1 MLILTDAGTDKL
13 QLVTSAAASIDVHAD
28 WADVN
33 PNASPIIVT
42 PGRTNTAIVTAATTD
57 IVAKPATSF
66 TRNVKALTIRNKS
79 ASLSCDVT
87 VLYNAN
93 ASTFEMHKATLIPG
107 AVLEFIEGIG
117 FFTISSAINNLTNES
132 TSNQTLSTAD
142 VYLAGSSVAVPA
154 NLPVVGTAYR
164 LVISMSK
171 TAGTGTQVITI
182 RYGTAGAIGDTAR
195 CTLTF
200 GVGTTVADT
209 ATWNVLC
216 LFRSVGSGTAA
227 VIQGSGNFVNNLAV
241 TGFAGATPVKA
252 AENTGGGFDSTV
264 ANSFIG
270 ASFNGSTA
278 FAGTATVVRAELIA

>member
-33 PNASPIIVT
+33 PAATTIVVT
-42 PGRTNTAIVTAATTD
+42 PGRTNTAIVTATTTD

-79 ASLSCDVT
+79 ASLACDVT
-87 VLYNAN
+87 VLYNQN
-93 ASTFEMHKATLIPG
+93 GTTYEMHKATLIPG
-107 AVLEFIEGIG
+107 ALLEFVEGIG
-117 FFTISSAINNLTNES
+117 FFTISSPINNLTNES
-132 TSNQTLSTAD
+132 TSNQSLSTAD

-154 NLPVVGTAYR
+154 NLPIVGTTYK

-200 GVGTTVADT
+200 GAGTGVADT
-209 ATWNVLC
+209 ATWTVLC
-216 LFRSVGSGTAA
+216 LFRTVGSGTSA
-227 VIQGSGNFVNNLAV
+227 VIAGNGNFVNNLAV
-241 TGFAGATPVKA
+241 TGFSAATPIKA
-252 AENTGGGFDSTV
+252 TENTGGGFDSTV

-270 ASFNGSTA
+270 ASFNGSTL
-278 FAGTATVVRAELIA
+278 FAGTATIVRAELIA